1 MANWKEGERVRVVSR
16 AVSDEDRKTMR
27 YFEHMAG
34 LTGVVQNVYAG
45 DEIAVK
51 VDLDTLSKVT
61 SDVHA
66 KSTLRMREKFV
77 SSVSEEQRK
86 HLTKE
91 ELEFVPHYMLLVQA
105 RDLEKI

>member
-1 MANWKEGERVRVVSR
+1 MANWKEGERVRIVKR
-16 AVSDEDRKTMR
+16 AVSEDDRKTMR

-34 LTGVVQNVYAG
+34 LTGTVQNVYTG

-51 VDLDTLSKVT
+51 VDLDTLSPVT
-61 SDVHA
+61 ADVHD
-66 KSTLRMREKFV
+66 KSARRMREKFV

-86 HLTKE
+86 HPTKE

-105 RDLEKI
+105 ADLEKI